1 MERLFDLL
9 EVRLN
14 LFDGDGGASGGS
26 GTPAAPGNNAGEGAG
41 TAPQGAGDGS
51 GEGAKDEKQAEQDRR
66 NAYFGLING
75 EYKDLYEQEF
85 QKSLDKRMRA
95 KERENAGL
103 QARLDASQTV
113 LDTLFAR
120 YGITDGDVGKLNQ
133 ALEQDN
139 DYWARA
145 AEQAGMSV
153 EQYRQVQKM
162 QMENDRLRKM
172 QERSQRQEQM
182 QRQLARWNAEAE
194 ALRETYP
201 EFDLAAEAQSDVF
214 LALLKNGFSVK
225 NAYESV
231 HVEDLLG
238 RAAQTA
244 AAQTEK
250 QVTEHIRAKGMRPAE
265 NGTKPS
271 AGFTTKTDMDKMTKE
286 QRADIFRRLANGENV
301 ILGQEW

>member
-9 EVRLN
+9 DVRLN
-14 LFDGDGGASGGS
+14 LFDGDGGAGDGS
-26 GTPAAPGNNAGEGAG
+26 GTPAAQGNNGGESAGGAPAG
-41 TAPQGAGDGS
+41 KNAQTDGADG
-51 GEGAKDEKQAEQDRR
+51 KQADEERR
-66 NAYFGLING
+66 EAYFKLING
-75 EYKDLYEQEF
+75 EYKDLYDQEF

-95 KERENAGL
+95 KERETAGL
-103 QARLDASQTV
+103 QARLDASQPV

-120 YGITDGDVGKLNQ
+120 YGITDGDVAKLGL

-153 EQYRQVQKM
+153 EQYRQVQRM
-162 QMENDRLRKM
+162 QVENERLRKM
-172 QERSQRQEQM
+172 QARSQQQVQM
-182 QRQLARWNAEAE
+182 QRQLAQWNTEAE

-201 EFDLAAEAQSDVF
+201 EFDLAAEAQNDVF
-214 LALLKNGFSVK
+214 LSLLKNGFSVK

-231 HVEDLLG
+231 HVEELL
-238 RAAQTA
+238 RREAQTA
-244 AAQTEK
+244 AAKTEK
-250 QVTEHIRAKGMRPAE
+250 QVTDQIRARGMRPAE

-271 AGFTTKTDMDKMTKE
+271 AGFTTATDMDKMTKE
-286 QRADIFRRLANGENV
+286 QRADIFRRLTAGENV